1 MVLIYLPKL
10 IYKTL
15 LSSSAFSFAIFA
27 IFIYRHNIIL
37 ISLIH
42 QSIMM
47 WSYKHHPSSGFFSA
61 FLFAI
66 IYWEIMLF
74 GDFQTPFKIYRHK
87 YLGSKYSILSI
98 MLWFAKMTLFNFFF
112 IKSISKSKM
121 DIFILSN
128 LEILKKVLKKMC
140 NLHIV
145 TATYFYC
152 ILNILIDDK
161 RSCKFIVLYE
171 RIF

>member
-1 MVLIYLPKL
+1 M
-10 IYKTL
+10 
-15 LSSSAFSFAIFA
+15 S
-27 IFIYRHNIIL
+27 
-37 ISLIH
+37 
-42 QSIMM
+42 
-47 WSYKHHPSSGFFSA
+47 SYKHHPSSGFFSA

-74 GDFQTPFKIYRHK
+74 GDFQIPFKIYRHK

-98 MLWFAKMTLFNFFF
+98 MLWFAKRTLFKFFL

-152 ILNILIDDK
+152 ILNILTDDK
-161 RSCKFIVLYE
+161 RSYTLVFFNKKIFICT
-171 RIF
+171 IIGIGI

>member
-1 MVLIYLPKL
+1 M
-10 IYKTL
+10 
-15 LSSSAFSFAIFA
+15 S
-27 IFIYRHNIIL
+27 
-37 ISLIH
+37 
-42 QSIMM
+42 
-47 WSYKHHPSSGFFSA
+47 SYKHHPSSGFFSA

-98 MLWFAKMTLFNFFF
+98 MLWFAKMTLFWIFF

-145 TATYFYC
+145 TATYFHC
-152 ILNILIDDK
+152 ILNILTDDK
-161 RSCKFIVLYE
+161 RSYTLVFFNKKIFICT
-171 RIF
+171 IIGIGI

>member
-1 MVLIYLPKL
+1 M
-10 IYKTL
+10 
-15 LSSSAFSFAIFA
+15 FATFA

-66 IYWEIMLF
+66 LDLEIMSF
-74 GDFQTPFKIYRHK
+74 GVSQIPFKIYRHK
-87 YLGSKYSILSI
+87 YLGSKYAILSI
-98 MLWFAKMTLFNFFF
+98 MLSFAKMTLFYFFF

-121 DIFILSN
+121 DILILSI
-128 LEILKKVLKKMC
+128 LEILKKVLKKIC

-145 TATYFYC
+145 TGTYFI
-152 ILNILIDDK
+152 ILLDHLSEDK
-161 RSCKFIVLYE
+161 WC
-171 RIF
+171 

>member
-1 MVLIYLPKL
+1 M
-10 IYKTL
+10 
-15 LSSSAFSFAIFA
+15 FATFA

-42 QSIMM
+42 QSIMV

-66 IYWEIMLF
+66 LDLKHHVIWSITNTLQNLSSQIFGLQIRYSEHYALICKNDTFLF
-74 GDFQTPFKIYRHK
+74 
-87 YLGSKYSILSI
+87 
-98 MLWFAKMTLFNFFF
+98 FFF

-121 DIFILSN
+121 DILILSI
-128 LEILKKVLKKMC
+128 LEILKKVLKKIC

-145 TATYFYC
+145 TTTYFI
-152 ILNILIDDK
+152 ILMDHLSEDK
-161 RSCKFIVLYE
+161 WC
-171 RIF
+171 

>member
-1 MVLIYLPKL
+1 MLWLYLLKL
-10 IYKTL
+10 ISKTW

-27 IFIYRHNIIL
+27 IYIYRHNIIL
-37 ISLIH
+37 IRLIH

-47 WSYKHHPSSGFFSA
+47 SSYKHHPSSGFFSA

-66 IYWEIMLF
+66 SYWKIMLF
-74 GDFQTPFKIYRHK
+74 GVYQMPSKFYHHK
-87 YLGSKYSILSI
+87 YLGAKYLILSI
-98 MLWFAKMTLFNFFF
+98 MLWFAKMTLFKFFL

-145 TATYFYC
+145 TAIYISC
-152 ILNILIDDK
+152 IFIILIDD
-161 RSCKFIVLYE
+161 
-171 RIF
+171 